1 VSNDFAARPHSFLG
15 SLGPGSQ
22 IAGYLIEEQVG
33 AGGMAVV
40 FRARDELLGRLA
52 AVKVIAPAMANDPG
66 FRARFLR
73 ESRAAAAVESLHIL
87 PVYGAGQADGL
98 LYIASRFVAGGDL
111 AALRRRAG
119 GVLAPARAAALV
131 AQVASAL
138 DAAHAAGL
146 VHRDVK
152 PQNILVDALPE
163 RSEHAFLADFG
174 LSKETR
180 SSTEQTATEHFMGT
194 PDYCAPELIRAAR
207 VDGRTDQYALACVAF
222 VLLTGTLPFHRDESM
237 ATLFAQVHD
246 PVPLLTVRRPEL
258 PDTVDAVIARALA
271 KSPADRYGRCGEF
284 AAALRDSLAPA
295 RPAAAPARPALARP
309 GAANETAAFAAGPG
323 RRPSPVHP
331 ARSRR
336 GRVAALNGP
345 GARGSRFRI
354 RTLVLTSGI
363 VALTVAAMAAAAN
376 IGGGAPRTAG
386 QPQRTA
392 APATTVGPPA
402 TTAGP
407 PATTAGPPATTTGTP
422 AGTPAAPRPS
432 ASSGQSGAPSSGAA
446 PAPHYASQLTG
457 FTPVALVGTWGDGS
471 SWTDKS
477 TIGRTTFADDELT
490 FSYTARHSGVDSA
503 LTDGTGDAC
512 VRVSDDGISFNE
524 VPMAASPSADA
535 TYPDAFSGTMTVAA
549 FMPGTYTLV
558 WGCSNSLY
566 SAESIPI
573 GTLKGTSIRP
583 PQVDDLYGD
592 WIWFIT
598 SLDYTSST
606 TTIHL
611 ATISGNGVLQEPGK
625 IWHLADGNRKVAAS
639 AQSTVTNVAG
649 QATRTFHGS
658 SKVVYLEITFPT
670 ATRGL
675 YLYCDDELS
684 PQIGGAGGLP

>member
-1 VSNDFAARPHSFLG
+1 MTNDFAARPHGFLG
-15 SLGPGSQ
+15 GLGPGSR
-22 IAGYLIEEQVG
+22 IAGYLIEEQIG

-52 AVKVIAPAMANDPG
+52 AVKVIAPAMANDPA

-73 ESRAAAAVESLHIL
+73 ESRAAAAVESLHII
-87 PVYGAGQADGL
+87 PVYGAGQTDGL

-152 PQNILVDALPE
+152 PQNILVDTVPE
-163 RSEHAFLADFG
+163 RAFLSDFG

-180 SSTEQTATEHFMGT
+180 SSTTLTASGQFMGT
-194 PDYCAPELIRAAR
+194 PDYCAPEQIRGAR

-222 VLLTGTLPFHRDESM
+222 VLLTGTLPFHRDEAM

-246 PVPLLTVRRPEL
+246 PVPLLTARRPEL
-258 PDTVDAVIARALA
+258 PDAADAVIARALA

-284 AAALRDSLAPA
+284 AAALRDSLAQA
-295 RPAAAPARPALARP
+295 RPAH
-309 GAANETAAFAAGPG
+309 GN
-323 RRPSPVHP
+323 
-331 ARSRR
+331 
-336 GRVAALNGP
+336 
-345 GARGSRFRI
+345 RFRTK
-354 RTLVLTSGI
+354 TLVLTSGI
-363 VALTVAAMAAAAN
+363 VALAVAATAVVAN
-376 IGGGAPRTAG
+376 TGGGPPPTAG
-386 QPQRTA
+386 APQQTA
-392 APATTVGPPA
+392 TR
-402 TTAGP
+402 
-407 PATTAGPPATTTGTP
+407 ATTTGS
-422 AGTPAAPRPS
+422 PAAPRPG
-432 ASSGQSGAPSSGAA
+432 ASSRQPGTPSRQPGASAGRPGAPSSGAA
-446 PAPHYASQLTG
+446 LSPHYATQLTG
-457 FTPVALVGTWGDGS
+457 FTPAAPLAGIWGDGS

-477 TIGRTTFADDELT
+477 AVGRTTFADDKLT

-503 LTDGTGDAC
+503 LTDGTGGAC

-524 VPMAASPSADA
+524 VPMAASPSVDA
-535 TYPDAFSGTMTVAA
+535 TYPDDFSGTITVAA

-566 SAESIPI
+566 TTESIPI
-573 GTLKGTSIRP
+573 GTLKGTSIRQ
-583 PQVDDLYGD
+583 PQVDDLYGN
-592 WIWFIT
+592 WVWFIT
-598 SLDYTSST
+598 SLNYTSSS

-611 ATISGNGVLQEPGK
+611 ATISGNGVLQEHGK
-625 IWHLADGNRKVAAS
+625 IWHLADGNRKVAGS

-649 QATRTFHGS
+649 QATKTFNGS
-658 SKVVYLEITFPT
+658 SKVVYLEITFPG

-675 YLYCDDELS
+675 YLYCDDELN

>member
-1 VSNDFAARPHSFLG
+1 VRVSNDFAARPHGFLG
-15 SLGPGSQ
+15 SIGRGSRV
-22 IAGYLIEEQVG
+22 AGYLIEEQIG

-52 AVKVIAPAMANDPG
+52 AVKVIAPAMADDPG

-73 ESRAAAAVESLHIL
+73 ESRAAAAVESLHII

-163 RSEHAFLADFG
+163 RSEHAFLSDFG

-180 SSTEQTATEHFMGT
+180 SSTEQTVTGHFIGT
-194 PDYCAPELIRAAR
+194 PDYCAPERIRAAR

-258 PDTVDAVIARALA
+258 PDSVDAVIARALA
-271 KSPADRYGRCGEF
+271 KSPADRYGSCGEF
-284 AAALRDSLAPA
+284 ADALRDSLAPA
-295 RPAAAPARPALARP
+295 RPAASPARPDLARS
-309 GAANETAAFAAGPG
+309 GAAANETAAFAAVTVH
-323 RRPSPVHP
+323 RPARVYA
-331 ARSRR
+331 ARSRP
-336 GRVAALNGP
+336 GRVVAPYGP
-345 GARGSRFRI
+345 GAHGSRFRT

-363 VALTVAAMAAAAN
+363 VALTAAVIAAGAN
-376 IGGGAPRTAG
+376 MGGGAPRNAG
-386 QPQRTA
+386 VPQRTA
-392 APATTVGPPA
+392 TRAATTGSPATPRPGASP
-402 TTAGP
+402 GQS
-407 PATTAGPPATTTGTP
+407 G
-422 AGTPAAPRPS
+422 AAPGQSGAAP
-432 ASSGQSGAPSSGAA
+432 GQSGAPSSGAA
-446 PAPHYASQLTG
+446 LSPHYASQLTG
-457 FTPVALVGTWGDGS
+457 FTPAALAGTWGDGS

-477 TIGRTTFADDELT
+477 TIGRTAFADDKLT

-503 LTDGTGDAC
+503 LTGGTGDAC

-524 VPMAASPSADA
+524 VPMAASPSAGA
-535 TYPDAFSGTMTVAA
+535 TYPDDFSGTITVAA

-558 WGCSNSLY
+558 WGCANSLY
-566 SAESIPI
+566 TSESIPI

-592 WIWFIT
+592 WVWFIT

-611 ATISGNGVLQEPGK
+611 ATISGKGVLQEPGK

-649 QATRTFHGS
+649 QATRAFNGS